1 MEKEKVKKKPR
12 NGTLKY
18 EMINADSK
26 ENSPTIYELKLKGS
40 SERHYVC
47 SLCIAKQLHKG

>member
-18 EMINADSK
+18 EMINEDSK
-26 ENSPTIYELKLKGS
+26 ENSPTIYELKLKGVVS
-40 SERHYVC
+40 ATMCAHCV
-47 SLCIAKQLHKG
+47 